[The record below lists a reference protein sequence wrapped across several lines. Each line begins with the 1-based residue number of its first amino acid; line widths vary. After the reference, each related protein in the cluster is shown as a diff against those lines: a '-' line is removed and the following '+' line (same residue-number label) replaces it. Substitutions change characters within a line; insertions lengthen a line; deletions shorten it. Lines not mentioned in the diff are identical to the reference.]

1 MKRFALILT
10 FLFALMLP
18 MQVFA
23 ADSVLNDPLSSIP
36 SSERQDIHLMADALA
51 EAYDLDVI
59 LAVDEAD
66 DMALAANQLY
76 DRYGTDAERAV
87 VMLIDPAR
95 QEAAI
100 HTYGQASEIF
110 NQIWID
116 SFVLDCQDALQQA
129 DYTGIMTDF
138 ILQAEMNCSAAWDLP
153 TDTGAAVLLSNGDAE
168 IDVEQKVYDYASL
181 LTDVE
186 EEIIADKAKVI
197 LADYSYDVAVVTTAD
212 AEGKSSMEYA
222 DDFYDYNGFGF
233 GEGKDGFLL
242 LIDMENRMVW
252 LSTCG
257 AAIPVLTDAEIQ
269 QLTDDIASYLSEA
282 DYYLGCCYALDTILD
297 TVRADVEM
305 ATFGGRLRRSAR
317 RLPGYILVAAIA
329 GGITVAIMAFRGKTA
344 RKARNAAGY
353 LDRGSMRLSV
363 REDRYLRSAT
373 TRTRIESSSGGSGG
387 GGSSTHRSSSGR
399 SHGGGGSR
407 F

>member
-1 MKRFALILT
+1 
-10 FLFALMLP
+10 
-18 MQVFA
+18 
-23 ADSVLNDPLSSIP
+23 
-36 SSERQDIHLMADALA
+36 
-51 EAYDLDVI
+51 
-59 LAVDEAD
+59 
-66 DMALAANQLY
+66 
-76 DRYGTDAERAV
+76 
-87 VMLIDPAR
+87 
-95 QEAAI
+95 
-100 HTYGQASEIF
+100 
-110 NQIWID
+110 
-116 SFVLDCQDALQQA
+116 
-129 DYTGIMTDF
+129 
-138 ILQAEMNCSAAWDLP
+138 
-153 TDTGAAVLLSNGDAE
+153 
-168 IDVEQKVYDYASL
+168 
-181 LTDVE
+181 
-186 EEIIADKAKVI
+186 
-197 LADYSYDVAVVTTAD
+197 
-212 AEGKSSMEYA
+212 
-222 DDFYDYNGFGF
+222 
-233 GEGKDGFLL
+233 KDGFLL